1 MDNLTN
7 PEQIKALIQAL
18 QSLLPKENTNCNK
31 PENTETVEQTN
42 SKIKTKT
49 RQRKKA
55 VNNTNK
61 FLNMP
66 EMNMFKGDIEI
77 DKKLSK
83 HPPTPR
89 NREYKPVKVKCR
101 SCGKQEEVNPAIL
114 PDSIDRYKCNKC
126 SSSAGE

>member
-1 MDNLTN
+1 MDNLNN

-18 QSLLPKENTNCNK
+18 QSLLPKEEAKKTNIT
-31 PENTETVEQTN
+31 TEQSN

-49 RQRKKA
+49 RSRKKS
-55 VNNTNK
+55 NNPTNK
-61 FLNMP
+61 FLSMP
-66 EMNMFKGDIEI
+66 EMNMFKADVEI

-89 NREYKPVKVKCR
+89 NREYQPVKVKCR

-114 PDSIDRYKCNKC
+114 PDSTDRYKCNKC